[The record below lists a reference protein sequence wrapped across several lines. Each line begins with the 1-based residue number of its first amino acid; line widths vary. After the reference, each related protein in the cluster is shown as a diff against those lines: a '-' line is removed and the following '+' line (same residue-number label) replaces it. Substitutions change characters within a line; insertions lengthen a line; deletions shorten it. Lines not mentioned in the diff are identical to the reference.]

1 MGSSGQDSTLVN
13 QILSRR
19 EWILHAERLG
29 QLLSGTKTPR
39 QSHGGLRLVA
49 TLSHKQAEHPVCVGR
64 RLKDAGRAA

>member
-1 MGSSGQDSTLVN
+1 MGSSGQDSTWVN

-19 EWILHAERLG
+19 KWIPHAERLG
-29 QLLSGTKTPR
+29 QLLSETR

-49 TLSHKQAEHPVCVGR
+49 TLSRKQAEDPVCVGR